1 MYSGRDL
8 MGFGSPDDDDA
19 PRPNRAQR
27 RAQEK
32 RLRAA
37 TRRGQRAHERALRNQ
52 AGGQR

>member
-1 MYSGRDL
+1 MYNGRNL
-8 MGFGSPDDDDA
+8 MGFGDPDDDT

-37 TRRGQRAHERALRNQ
+37 MRRGQRAHERTLRNQ